1 MFDLPVDLPSELVPL
16 SWLIGVW
23 EGSGILE
30 YKIGEESVSRT
41 FGHRISFSHDGLPHL
56 NYSSYTWLEPE
67 KPAAAAA
74 ETDAVAPSS
83 KTDAVEPA
91 SAAGSA
97 APDSA
102 AGSAAPA
109 SATDSTAPGTAAPA
123 SATDSAAPGSAA
135 PASGASAS
143 AADSAASASQ
153 THPAASAGTLPGE
166 NPPAVKRPDPILPPE
181 MMSDERTPLVTE
193 TGYWRLSRHQG
204 DGDAGPG
211 MLPGTGERPFTSAAA
226 VETLRNR
233 DGGFDIEVTL
243 VHPGGVAELYLGQ
256 VKGPRI
262 DLATDAVL
270 RTSGAKP
277 YAAATRLYGLV
288 DNHLLWAWDIAA
300 LGQDL
305 RTHASGRLARVE

>member
-1 MFDLPVDLPSELVPL
+1 MIDLPVGLPSELVPL

-23 EGSGILE
+23 EGSGVLE
-30 YKIGEESVSRT
+30 YKIGEESVSKT

-67 KPAAAAA
+67 VASA
-74 ETDAVAPSS
+74 ETDADGARAPSE
-83 KTDAVEPA
+83 TDA
-91 SAAGSA
+91 AA
-97 APDSA
+97 
-102 AGSAAPA
+102 
-109 SATDSTAPGTAAPA
+109 
-123 SATDSAAPGSAA
+123 
-135 PASGASAS
+135 
-143 AADSAASASQ
+143 
-153 THPAASAGTLPGE
+153 
-166 NPPAVKRPDPILPPE
+166 LPPE
-181 MMSDERTPLVTE
+181 MMSDEKIPLVTE
-193 TGYWRLSRHQG
+193 TGYWRLSRRQG
-204 DGDAGPG
+204 DGDPGPG

-226 VETLRNR
+226 VETLRNQ

-270 RTSGAKP
+270 RTAGAKP

-305 RTHASGRLARVE
+305 RTHASGRLARVQ